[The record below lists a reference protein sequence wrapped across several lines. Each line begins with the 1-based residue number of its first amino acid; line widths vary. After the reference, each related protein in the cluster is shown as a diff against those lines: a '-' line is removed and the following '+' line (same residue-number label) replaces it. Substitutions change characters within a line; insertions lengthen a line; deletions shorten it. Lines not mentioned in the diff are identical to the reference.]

1 MYMPVVPQ
9 DGQKPYK
16 ECTAKNQRRLSHVLM
31 RITLLVALVLGMTAG
46 LLQLVI
52 DLRREKESVA
62 NNAEQFLDSV
72 SNSASAAVYNYNNEA
87 AKQVAEGLFKQPAI
101 QSVIIQAGDSNKPM
115 VMRSR
120 QVQRTLPEFGALTQ
134 ADEISVHRLLREPP
148 ESGTN
153 EVIGSITVMV
163 DRSVVPLAIV
173 NRMLLYFLLACVK
186 NFILGLLL
194 VIFVFA
200 ALARHVISL
209 AEAVA
214 AWQPGS
220 GEIYLPSP
228 PRFLRRTE
236 LDILCTK
243 IIDLAQHAE
252 QTIDRLSADR
262 DEAKETGS
270 QFANKSLALSRI
282 IDEQTLELRY
292 AEERALRLTEI
303 IDESLH
309 EVYVFD
315 AQTLKILEF
324 NRGAAENL
332 GLDANELH
340 ALTPADINAEYD
352 VDTFRNKLQPLLDG
366 TKKEVRFDSI
376 HRRVDGCTYPV
387 NLHLQLFTK
396 SMPHVFVGFIIDI
409 TERKNLERQIFQS
422 KKLES
427 MGQLAAGIAHELNT
441 PAQFVGDNIRFLGD
455 SFEHLL
461 TLTNS
466 CSALTDAVN
475 DDNIT
480 PELLETI
487 TQNIKS
493 ADLDYLKTEIPT
505 AIAQSMEGVTRIS
518 KIVLAMKEFSHP
530 GGESMELVDLNKVI
544 TNTIVV
550 ASNEWKYVARLMTDL
565 DPDLVNI
572 RCFSQEISQVLL
584 NIIVNSA
591 HAITEK
597 NGGPSDV
604 LGEIYISTR
613 QTQDFVE
620 LRVQDT
626 GVGIPFAI
634 QERVF
639 DHFFTTKEVGKGSG
653 QGLSMAYKVIVDQH
667 GGKIRLDSNENQGTT
682 FVVSLPLHQNKCG
695 TTGAA
700 A

>member
-1 MYMPVVPQ
+1 MTGTYDPLLVTFPIIIAIVASFTALTLVRRIANTSGLESRVWLVAGSVSMVTGIWAMHFVVMLAFCLEIPFSHHIPTTVLSLFI
-9 DGQKPYK
+9 GISTFAIHVGSQKQVRNTRMIVSGIFLGVGITSMHYTGFAAIVISGVIHLSVFYHFK
-16 ECTAKNQRRLSHVLM
+16 LSAERRLS
-31 RITLLVALVLGMTAG
+31 
-46 LLQLVI
+46 
-52 DLRREKESVA
+52 EK
-62 NNAEQFLDSV
+62 
-72 SNSASAAVYNYNNEA
+72 
-87 AKQVAEGLFKQPAI
+87 
-101 QSVIIQAGDSNKPM
+101 
-115 VMRSR
+115 
-120 QVQRTLPEFGALTQ
+120 
-134 ADEISVHRLLREPP
+134 
-148 ESGTN
+148 
-153 EVIGSITVMV
+153 
-163 DRSVVPLAIV
+163 
-173 NRMLLYFLLACVK
+173 
-186 NFILGLLL
+186 
-194 VIFVFA
+194 
-200 ALARHVISL
+200 
-209 AEAVA
+209 
-214 AWQPGS
+214 
-220 GEIYLPSP
+220 
-228 PRFLRRTE
+228 
-236 LDILCTK
+236 
-243 IIDLAQHAE
+243 
-252 QTIDRLSADR
+252 
-262 DEAKETGS
+262 
-270 QFANKSLALSRI
+270 
-282 IDEQTLELRY
+282 
-292 AEERALRLTEI
+292 AEERARRLADL

-315 AQTLKILEF
+315 TQTLKILEF

-340 ALTPADINAEYD
+340 ALTPADINTEYD

-376 HRRVDGCTYPV
+376 HRRVDSCTYQV
-387 NLHLQLFTK
+387 NLHLQFFTK
-396 SMPHVFVGFIIDI
+396 SMLHVFVGFIIDI